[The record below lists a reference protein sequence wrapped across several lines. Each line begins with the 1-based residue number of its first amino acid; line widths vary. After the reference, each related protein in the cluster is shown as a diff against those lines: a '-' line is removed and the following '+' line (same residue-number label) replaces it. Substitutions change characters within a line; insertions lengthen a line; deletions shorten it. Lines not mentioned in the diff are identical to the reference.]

1 MRTRRLVLA
10 AAVVSAAALVGAVA
24 TAGPDPQQPAKPGS
38 ATPIATT
45 SNPGRPGVG
54 VTWAAGPWGEAALAG
69 HRVLVPS
76 SPAEGPLTD
85 QSGVGVGYRATELG
99 AAIAVLR
106 QPLMVLAAPT
116 RLHAQVDEAC
126 LTASARTAGLLGGPR
141 NKTDAWTLPPAT
153 LDAAAAA
160 DVRLLGVTVD
170 ASGDQAQARVFQ
182 AVGGQDSGDLLTATD
197 YRLAFGSDQQWRID
211 SGGSTTIVAAAPTY
225 YTLPAPSEG

>member
-24 TAGPDPQQPAKPGS
+24 TAGPNPQEPPTPDS

-45 SNPGRPGVG
+45 STPGQQGVR
-54 VTWAAGPWGEAALAG
+54 VTWAAGPWGEATLAG
-69 HRVLVPS
+69 YRVLIPS
-76 SPAEGPLTD
+76 SPTEGPLAD
-85 QSGVGVGYRATELG
+85 QAGVGVGYRPSELG

-116 RLHAQVDEAC
+116 QLHAEVDDAS
-126 LTASARTAGLLGGPR
+126 LTASARRAGLLGGPR
-141 NKTDAWTLPPAT
+141 NTTDSWTLPPAT
-153 LDAAAAA
+153 LDAAAAS

-170 ASGDQAQARVFQ
+170 ASGSQVQARVFQ
-182 AVGGQDSGDLLTATD
+182 AVGGQDAGDLLTATD

-211 SGGSTTIVAAAPTY
+211 SVGSTTVVAAAPPD